1 MRCEAHA
8 SGRLQG
14 THPSIMG
21 ILYHDH
27 SNNGK
32 LSIMKRLCGIML
44 LAVFVGCGERAADAV
59 TPDPTACQV
68 EGMRNCAVAGDV
80 LFGSQPSDAALEQ
93 LAAQGYT
100 TVVTTRADGEI
111 DWDERA
117 KVESLGMT
125 FVSIPMP
132 NPVSTITDQQV
143 ARLDSVLGNGSGPV
157 VLHCGSGNR
166 VSGLWGA
173 WLVEKKNVE
182 PAEALRL
189 AELAG
194 MTGVRPVVEQRLG
207 VAPPPR

>member
-1 MRCEAHA
+1 MTRL
-8 SGRLQG
+8 SGL
-14 THPSIMG
+14 
-21 ILYHDH
+21 LF
-27 SNNGK
+27 
-32 LSIMKRLCGIML
+32 
-44 LAVFVGCGERAADAV
+44 LAVLTACADRAADLV

-68 EGMRNCAVAGDV
+68 EGMRNCAVSGDV
-80 LFGSQPSDAALEQ
+80 LFGSQPSEAALDQ

-132 NPVSTITDQQV
+132 NPVSAITDEQV
-143 ARLDSVLGNGSGPV
+143 ARLDSVLGSGPGPV

-173 WLVEKKNVE
+173 WLAEKKNV
-182 PAEALRL
+182 PPDEALRL

-207 VAPPPR
+207 VAASPR

>member
-1 MRCEAHA
+1 MLVA
-8 SGRLQG
+8 
-14 THPSIMG
+14 
-21 ILYHDH
+21 IL
-27 SNNGK
+27 
-32 LSIMKRLCGIML
+32 
-44 LAVFVGCGERAADAV
+44 AGCAERAADSV

-68 EGMRNCAVAGDV
+68 QGMQNCAVAGDV
-80 LFGSQPSDAALEQ
+80 LFGSQPSETALEQ
-93 LAAQGYT
+93 FAAQGYT

-132 NPVSTITDQQV
+132 NPVDAITDEQV
-143 ARLDSVLGNGSGPV
+143 ARLDSVLGSGAGPV

-173 WLVEKKNVE
+173 WLAERKDVA

-194 MTGVRPVVEQRLG
+194 MTSVRPVVEQRLG
-207 VAPPPR
+207 VVPAAR